1 MAHLKKISDWFDM
14 KEVFRKLDDNDL
26 KVVVAI
32 PSISSHFN
40 RSRPQ
45 VVGSHQTS
53 EKSEILALFRKAP
66 FTSDLKI
73 FFFKKGRGPKK
84 IQIAEFF
91 RVSWS
96 LIKILRCVGTDW
108 NRHER
113 GFGSKMRKLLEMWVS
128 GAINFTL
135 IMVGAFLPQKILL
148 SLYSFFSIQVV
159 EWEKA

>member
-1 MAHLKKISDWFDM
+1 M

-26 KVVVAI
+26 KVVAAI
-32 PSISSHFN
+32 PSITFQSKSASGRWFPSNLWEIRDLGSFQKSSIHV
-40 RSRPQ
+40 RS
-45 VVGSHQTS
+45 
-53 EKSEILALFRKAP
+53 E
-66 FTSDLKI
+66 D
-73 FFFKKGRGPKK
+73 FFLQKRSGPKK
-84 IQIAEFF
+84 LQIAEFF

-148 SLYSFFSIQVV
+148 SLYSFFSILVV
-159 EWEKA
+159 EWEKALALHPLPFGWFR

>member
-1 MAHLKKISDWFDM
+1 M

-73 FFFKKGRGPKK
+73 FFSSKKVGAQKK
-84 IQIAEFF
+84 SKLQKF
-91 RVSWS
+91 
-96 LIKILRCVGTDW
+96 
-108 NRHER
+108 
-113 GFGSKMRKLLEMWVS
+113 FGSRGL
-128 GAINFTL
+128 
-135 IMVGAFLPQKILL
+135 
-148 SLYSFFSIQVV
+148 
-159 EWEKA
+159 